1 MRKVISVFGVEP
13 RRIGGTEMFA
23 RELSAQLSERGW
35 HSVLCFLSEP
45 TGEVRRFLE
54 LPNVSFATL
63 ANSTDG
69 GWRAAVNLFRILR
82 KHRPEM
88 LHLHFV
94 GLLTWYPW
102 IAKLAGVS
110 KVFFT
115 DHHSRPAGYAPRRA
129 PLWKRVAARAIG
141 FPLTKVICVSKYG
154 YQCITAGAA
163 LPANRFEMIYNG
175 IDLARVRP
183 DYGAAARFRARFAI
197 PDGRLIVGQVS
208 WIIPEKGIGDFLEM
222 ARLVTSQRQDVQFVL
237 VGEGAQREQ
246 YMKDAAA
253 MGLGDHVTFTGMVDD
268 PFGGGVFHAFDVVC
282 QFSRWEEVFGWMIAE
297 GMAHERPVVAT
308 RVGGIPEL
316 LTDGESGYL
325 VDRGDAESMGN
336 RVLELLND
344 PTARAHMGRVAREKV
359 ERNFD
364 LRTNVSQLI
373 DSYRLKSSFGRASD
387 TPQPAHI
394 DPLLLMEEK
403 LLTSGH
409 LPTPAENAPLPR
421 RVNR

>member
-1 MRKVISVFGVEP
+1 
-13 RRIGGTEMFA
+13 
-23 RELSAQLSERGW
+23 
-35 HSVLCFLSEP
+35 
-45 TGEVRRFLE
+45 
-54 LPNVSFATL
+54 
-63 ANSTDG
+63 
-69 GWRAAVNLFRILR
+69 
-82 KHRPEM
+82 M

-94 GLLTWYPW
+94 GLLTCYPW

-115 DHHSRPAGYAPRRA
+115 DHHSRPAGYVPQRA

-154 YQCITAGAA
+154 YQCMTTVAA
-163 LPANRFEMIYNG
+163 LPGNRLEMIYNG

-183 DYGAAARFRARFAI
+183 DHGAAARFRTRFAI
-197 PDGRLIVGQVS
+197 PADRSIVGQIS

-253 MGLGDHVTFTGMVDD
+253 MGLGDHLTFTGMVDD
-268 PFGGGVFHAFDVVC
+268 PFGEGVFHAFDVVC

-297 GMAHERPVVAT
+297 GMAHQRPVVAT
-308 RVGGIPEL
+308 RVGGIPEVIADCE
-316 LTDGESGYL
+316 TGYL
-325 VDRGDAESMGN
+325 VNRGDAESMSK

-344 PTARAHMGRVAREKV
+344 PALRARMGQAAREKV
-359 ERNFD
+359 ERKFD
-364 LRTNVSQLI
+364 LKTNVGQLI
-373 DSYRLKSSFGRASD
+373 DSYRLKSSVGRASD

-394 DPLLLMEEK
+394 DPLLLLEEK

-409 LPTPAENAPLPR
+409 LPTPAGNAALPR
-421 RVNR
+421 RLNR